1 MGHNFAKMVC
11 LDWRQ
16 HLYLGGDK
24 CISNPRMNEGYAAA
38 RQMYAVCIG
47 QMECAATF
55 FGCTSQA
62 AQLTNETI
70 ENSKH
75 WLTGSVSRPVHMNF
89 KF

>member
-47 QMECAATF
+47 QMERAATF
-55 FGCTSQA
+55 LDVQA
-62 AQLTNETI
+62 ELQN
-70 ENSKH
+70 
-75 WLTGSVSRPVHMNF
+75 
-89 KF
+89 